1 MCDRFFIWQAFV
13 EFVKE
18 VYANDALQFHKM
30 NMGSRYVEVFKSSR
44 LEMTQYFGRSS
55 GGRGGFGDRG
65 GGGRGG
71 YMGGGGGYMGGG
83 GGDRGGD
90 RGGYGG
96 YGGGGDRG
104 GYGGRGGPGG
114 GPGGMYPPGEYFIKM
129 RGIPFSAREPDIIEF
144 YQRAK

>member
-1 MCDRFFIWQAFV
+1 V

-30 NMGSRYVEVFKSSR
+30 SMGSRYVEVFKSNR
-44 LEMTQYFGRSS
+44 FEMTQYFSRS
-55 GGRGGFGDRG
+55 GGGGGYGGGGPG

-71 YMGGGGGYMGGG
+71 YMGGGGGGYFSGGG
-83 GGDRGGD
+83 GG
-90 RGGYGG
+90 
-96 YGGGGDRG
+96 GGGG
-104 GYGGRGGPGG
+104 PN
-114 GPGGMYPPGEYFIKM
+114 GMYAPGEYFIKM